1 MWEPTSLD
9 ASIAADPMEGRRGG
23 PRSGARN
30 RGTAVVKV
38 GLANLSEFA
47 AEARLSKPIAAIIRS
62 SGLSA
67 EFARYLVIS
76 LLALGIDT
84 GTLVLLTEMLGVP
97 YLLSA
102 PAGFLL
108 GMGTVYL
115 GSIYWVFRRRRLS
128 SAGEEIFFFA
138 VIGVGGLLIT
148 EVTLWAVA
156 GGLEIDYRIAK
167 ILAVGLSFMF
177 NFVARKYFL
186 FR

>member
-1 MWEPTSLD
+1 MWEPTNLD
-9 ASIAADPMEGRRGG
+9 ASLAAD
-23 PRSGARN
+23 A
-30 RGTAVVKV
+30 KV
-38 GLANLSEFA
+38 GLANASEFA
-47 AEARLSKPIAAIIRS
+47 AEARLSKPIAAILRS

-67 EFARYLVIS
+67 EFARYLLIS
-76 LLALGIDT
+76 LLALGIDS

-115 GSIYWVFRRRRLS
+115 GSIYWVFQRRRLS
-128 SAGEEIFFFA
+128 SAAEEIFFFA